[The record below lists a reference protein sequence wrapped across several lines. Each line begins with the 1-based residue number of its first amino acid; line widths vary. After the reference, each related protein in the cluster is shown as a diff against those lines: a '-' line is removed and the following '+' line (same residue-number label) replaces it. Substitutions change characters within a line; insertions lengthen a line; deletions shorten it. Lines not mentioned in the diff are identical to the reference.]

1 MNDVMPSHVIPKKIK
16 FIIFLWKFI
25 SGNVSGKIDVISF
38 IVPTKSQVASVR
50 K

>member
-1 MNDVMPSHVIPKKIK
+1 LEIH
-16 FIIFLWKFI
+16 FWK
-25 SGNVSGKIDVISF
+25 NVSGKIDVISF